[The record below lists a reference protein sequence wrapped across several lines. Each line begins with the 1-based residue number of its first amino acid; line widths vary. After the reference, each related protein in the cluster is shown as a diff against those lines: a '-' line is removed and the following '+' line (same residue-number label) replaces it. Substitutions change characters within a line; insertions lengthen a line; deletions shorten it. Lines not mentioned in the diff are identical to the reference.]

1 MIILACI
8 WSPKGPGHGDHYP
21 EPDTD
26 DRSLTWDLEGKWA
39 AQFSLPTSSLLYTPG
54 NSLLSPVPLF

>member
-8 WSPKGPGHGDHYP
+8 WSPKGPGHGGHYP

-26 DRSLTWDLEGKWA
+26 ERSLTWDLEGKWA
-39 AQFSLPTSSLLYTPG
+39 TQFSLPTSSLLYTPG